1 MNLGQRID
9 ASSATAIMKA
19 CCITST
25 SAFNHSYRYHNTV
38 PTQGSPEQ
46 GIASSAACM
55 QYI

>member
-46 GIASSAACM
+46 GIASSAA
-55 QYI
+55 